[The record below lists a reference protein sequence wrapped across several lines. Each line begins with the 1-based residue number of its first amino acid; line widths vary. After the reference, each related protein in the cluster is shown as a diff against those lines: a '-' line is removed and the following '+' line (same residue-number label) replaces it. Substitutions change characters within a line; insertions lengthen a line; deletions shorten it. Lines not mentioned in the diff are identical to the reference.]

1 MNIWESDL
9 PGIGRKFQMETRMGE
24 KLVVVIHDSGRR
36 ELYFFNADDPDECTS
51 TIALDDDEAMQA
63 AGILGGMS
71 YKPKALDT
79 VNLALHDLVIEWFKI
94 PPQAACI
101 GKTIGEV
108 DVRQKTGVTIIAVL
122 DQEQKQ
128 QINPGPDHVFMPHTQ
143 LVAAGEREHLKK
155 LKELLQHG

>member
-36 ELYFFNADDPDECTS
+36 ELYFFDAGDPDECTS
-51 TIALDDDEAMQA
+51 TITLEDDEAMQA

-71 YKPKALDT
+71 YKPKALET
-79 VNLALHDLVIEWFKI
+79 VNLSLNDLVIEWFKI
-94 PPQAACI
+94 PSGAACI

-108 DVRQKTGVTIIAVL
+108 DVRQKTGVTIIAVI
-122 DQEQKQ
+122 DREKKK
-128 QINPGPDHVFMPHTQ
+128 QINPGPEHVFMADTQ
-143 LVAAGEREHLKK
+143 LVVAGERDHLKK

>member
-36 ELYFFNADDPDECTS
+36 ELYFFDQENAEECTS
-51 TIALDDDEAMQA
+51 SVTLEDDEALQA

-79 VNLALHDLVIEWFKI
+79 VNLSLNDLVIEWYKI
-94 PPQAACI
+94 SPQAACI
-101 GKTIGEV
+101 GKSIGEV
-108 DVRQKTGVTIIAVL
+108 DVRQKTGATIIAVINP
-122 DQEQKQ
+122 DQKKQ
-128 QINPGPDHVFMPHTQ
+128 ITPGPDHVFIANAL
-143 LVAAGEREHLKK
+143 LVVAGERESLKT
-155 LKELLQHG
+155 LKVLLQNG